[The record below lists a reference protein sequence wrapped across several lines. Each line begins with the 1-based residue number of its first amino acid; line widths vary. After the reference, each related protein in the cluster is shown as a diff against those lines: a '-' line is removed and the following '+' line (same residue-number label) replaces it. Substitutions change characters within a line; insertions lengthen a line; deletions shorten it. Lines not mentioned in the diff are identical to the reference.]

1 MLTLDSGACNTI
13 PFSALGDPRAV
24 REGSKRYVRLPS
36 GKVARVI
43 SLNGVWVAEM
53 GMLEYTTQSLPPVT
67 GLPEGTEVFVGN
79 YNGNI
84 ARLING
90 VWRYIS
96 PFIVAWASRPAA
108 NAVPIGTELQV
119 TDYGNQKWISD
130 GTYWRPAQGRA
141 IIKGVFGLV
150 AAGGQIAQLSGVS
163 SGVFAIPGG
172 SVKIPTGMIL
182 PHSRLY
188 TQADGF
194 KSGTNGTANWRVFLG
209 TTNSVSD
216 SQITTFNLS
225 NTNGINAVGSGA
237 ARFGTATDRFN
248 SRNWQ
253 GEGITAGSNTSMIDR
268 LGNVNTNADMWLNV
282 GVTDANVL
290 DTFNLITL
298 QVVLEA

>member
-43 SLNGVWVAEM
+43 SLNGIWVAEM

-67 GLPEGTEVFVGN
+67 GLPEGTEVFVGD

-119 TDYGNQKWISD
+119 TDFANQKWVSD
-130 GTYWRPAQGRA
+130 GAYWRPAQGRA
-141 IIKGVFGLV
+141 LLLSKSSGASGFIAQISGLTAAVFAVSGNEIPASMIPPQGRLLV
-150 AAGGQIAQLSGVS
+150 ASDGFKTGAAAGYRLRTHLGLLNNAGDPEITSVVGGSATGSSFAMSTSARFGQETGRFSSRGGLGEGVS
-163 SGVFAIPGG
+163 S
-172 SVKIPTGMIL
+172 
-182 PHSRLY
+182 
-188 TQADGF
+188 
-194 KSGTNGTANWRVFLG
+194 
-209 TTNSVSD
+209 
-216 SQITTFNLS
+216 
-225 NTNGINAVGSGA
+225 
-237 ARFGTATDRFN
+237 
-248 SRNWQ
+248 
-253 GEGITAGSNTSMIDR
+253 TAGFTMNSKNTGLNTQEDMFVNIAVAE
-268 LGNVNTNADMWLNV
+268 GNIADV
-282 GVTDANVL
+282 Y
-290 DTFNLITL
+290 NLVSL
-298 QVVLEA
+298 QVWLEA

>member
-67 GLPEGTEVFVGN
+67 GLPEGTEVFVGD

-108 NAVPIGTELQV
+108 NAVPVGTELQA
-119 TDYGNQKWISD
+119 TDYNNQTWICD
-130 GTYWRPAQGRA
+130 GTYWRPAQGRVVL
-141 IIKGVFGLV
+141 KELHGLIAV
-150 AAGGQIAQLSGVS
+150 GSQLAQLSGVS
-163 SGVFAIPGG
+163 SGIFTIPGG
-172 SVKIPTGMIL
+172 CKIPVGMII
-182 PHSRLY
+182 PHSRLFA
-188 TQADGF
+188 QSDGL
-194 KSGTNGTANWRVFLG
+194 KAGANGTANWRVFLG
-209 TTNSVSD
+209 TTSSVSD
-216 SQITTFNLS
+216 SQMTTFNIS

-237 ARFGTATDRFN
+237 ARFGTATDRYN

-253 GEGITAGSNTSMIDR
+253 GEGLTAGSNTSMSDR

-282 GVTDANVL
+282 GVTDANAL
-290 DTFNLITL
+290 DVFNLISL